1 MRQYQANRLIHFG
14 LANMVGRTART
25 LPLAAVSVGRAHRGW
40 QAQRALRGGKPV
52 CCVNILP
59 GAALTGPREAAPA
72 FTRPCVT
79 GDVLAEADVL
89 FLRRLLV

>member
-1 MRQYQANRLIHFG
+1 LETDPNYSW
-14 LANMVGRTART
+14 LASLRELLEN
-25 LPLAAVSVGRAHRGW
+25 RAHRGW

-59 GAALTGPREAAPA
+59 GAALTGPREAAPV